1 MFESHNDQD
10 FFGVCDEDSHL
21 WVGSDKRLS
30 FRPIDESTQ
39 KPYH

>member
-10 FFGVCDEDSHL
+10 FFGVCDEDSQL
-21 WVGSDKRLS
+21 RVGSDKRLS
-30 FRPIDESTQ
+30 FGIDEWAQ